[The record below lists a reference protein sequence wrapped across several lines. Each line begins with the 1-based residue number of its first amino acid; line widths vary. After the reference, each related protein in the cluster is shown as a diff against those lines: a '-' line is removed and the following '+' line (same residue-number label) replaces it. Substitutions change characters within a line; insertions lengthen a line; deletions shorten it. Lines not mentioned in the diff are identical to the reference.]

1 MQKHKVNDVVYEV
14 DPYHD
19 NRINNHNNNF
29 GRKNPYLQNQPVVYA
44 DHNGNNNNNNMR
56 PLRYLAQPP
65 QQQQQQRGRPYR
77 DF

>member
-1 MQKHKVNDVVYEV
+1 M

-19 NRINNHNNNF
+19 NRVNNNNF
-29 GRKNPYLQNQPVVYA
+29 GRKNPYLQNQPVIYA
-44 DHNGNNNNNNMR
+44 DHNGNNKNNNNMM

-65 QQQQQQRGRPYR
+65 QQQQRGRPYR